1 MAEIYVNS
9 NSPIRTKI
17 YWEGELAS
25 PTGNVTAKV
34 YDITQNPA
42 NVISSTNLLLTLTA
56 TPVETDSGTYQVVL
70 PFSYSA
76 YPRKLKLVW
85 EYVVTGS
92 TVGTHTTYVN
102 VVTPYISINEQ
113 IDELN
118 FGADPSD
125 PSYKTYADL
134 QMAERYAR
142 KLVEDYTQQQFYLY
156 PYTKTIYGD
165 DSDTIILPFKL
176 NRIYQIY
183 SNVVLLV
190 DNLSTPKII
199 SWLYEPIISET
210 GFGIR
215 INRVSLL
222 DNSVYVANGL
232 VPPTIN
238 DTYVGAFSRN
248 TKYKIVGE
256 FGWDLVPAQ
265 VQMATIELMKD
276 YFSKDKVWR
285 NKYIKSIKTF
295 DWSFEYNNS
304 ASKGTGNLYADQLLA
319 PHVISQMVLI

>member
-125 PSYKTYADL
+125 PSYKNYADL

-142 KLVEDYTQQQFYLY
+142 KLVEEYTQQQFYLY

-165 DSDTIILPFKL
+165 ESDTLPLSSKI

-183 SNVVLLV
+183 SNAILLV
-190 DNLSTPKII
+190 DKLSTPNVNN
-199 SWLYEPIISET
+199 WLYDPIISET
-210 GFGIR
+210 GF
-215 INRVSLL
+215 
-222 DNSVYVANGL
+222 
-232 VPPTIN
+232 
-238 DTYVGAFSRN
+238 
-248 TKYKIVGE
+248 
-256 FGWDLVPAQ
+256 
-265 VQMATIELMKD
+265 
-276 YFSKDKVWR
+276 
-285 NKYIKSIKTF
+285 
-295 DWSFEYNNS
+295 
-304 ASKGTGNLYADQLLA
+304 
-319 PHVISQMVLI
+319 

>member
-142 KLVEDYTQQQFYLY
+142 KLVEEYTQQQFYLY
-156 PYTKTIYGD
+156 T
-165 DSDTIILPFKL
+165 LPLSSKI

-183 SNVVLLV
+183 SNDILLV
-190 DNLSTPKII
+190 DKLSTPNVNN
-199 SWLYEPIISET
+199 WLYDPIISET

-215 INRVSLL
+215 VNRVNLL

-238 DTYVGAFSRN
+238 DTYNGVFSKN
-248 TKYKIVGE
+248 VKYKVVGE

-295 DWSFEYNNS
+295 DWSFEYNS
-304 ASKGTGNLYADQLLA
+304 VASKGTGNLYADQLLA